1 MIIFKKNFVKIQH
14 IVHGLIINVKHF
26 NVRQE
31 LHKNNVVI
39 IILKEDV
46 DGNSIQ
52 KLV

>member
-46 DGNSIQ
+46 DGKFIQ
-52 KLV
+52 RLV